1 MAAAPWRGVAE
12 LRVQFSDYI
21 VFVDESGDHGMANI
35 DSAFPLFVLSCCLIS
50 KRDYMAAVVPA
61 IQRIKFAT
69 FGHDAVVLH
78 EREIRRDIGP
88 FSLLRDRD
96 KKQAFID
103 ALTDALASAP
113 MTVFAAVIDKRRLQ
127 DRQHRQRGE
136 NPYEISMRFCL
147 ERMYYK
153 LSKQGQVAQRGAPL
167 ITHVLCEA
175 RGHNEDQDLE
185 LAFRRICGGDN
196 FSGVELPFDPVI
208 CDKKSNAIGLQLV
221 DLVARPIGMRQL
233 RPDQPNR
240 AWDVIEQKLDKDASG
255 RYLGYGLKCYP

>member
-1 MAAAPWRGVAE
+1 M
-12 LRVQFSDYI
+12 QFSDYI

-113 MTVFAAVIDKRRLQ
+113 ITVFAAVIDKRRLQ

>member
-1 MAAAPWRGVAE
+1 M
-12 LRVQFSDYI
+12 QFSDYI